1 MRSVAR
7 PNLSLAMI
15 AAERHNAGMSSA
27 QLAQAVR
34 LLPPAEHHAFLD
46 ALLAFDADAIRER
59 LEDLDDIRDARNVLQ
74 EETAWT
80 PWEKVKEELRDVA
93 G

>member
-1 MRSVAR
+1 MSKAHRNLPLATVA
-7 PNLSLAMI
+7 PK
-15 AAERHNAGMSSA
+15 RHNAGMSSA

-46 ALLAFDADAIRER
+46 ALLAFDADAIRQR
-59 LEDLDDIRDARNVLQ
+59 LEDLDDIRDARTVLQ
-74 EETAWT
+74 EETEWT
-80 PWEKVKEELRDVA
+80 SWEKVKEELRDVA